1 MAKRNKTASF
11 VASQE
16 EYRLTERG
24 IEKGVLPTLE
34 RNGLGLVPFFPL
46 GGGALTGKY
55 RRDEP
60 MPEGAR
66 LTEVE
71 IRGQNRF
78 LDPHWD
84 TIEALRSFTEQRG
97 HTLLDLAFSWLAQRP
112 RVASIIAGATKPEQL
127 EANAKAVGWKLSP
140 DEMMEVDR
148 IVPGPVVPA

>member
-1 MAKRNKTASF
+1 
-11 VASQE
+11 
-16 EYRLTERG
+16 
-24 IEKGVLPTLE
+24 
-34 RNGLGLVPFFPL
+34 
-46 GGGALTGKY
+46 
-55 RRDEP
+55 

-78 LDPHWD
+78 LDAQWD
-84 TIEALRSFTEQRG
+84 TSESLRTFAEQRG

-127 EANAKAVGWKLSP
+127 EANAKAVRWKLSP

-148 IVPGPVVPA
+148 IVPGPVVPV